1 MFRVTQRQFRTL
13 RSGDA
18 DFRFCPDGVTLVP
31 RAGFEI
37 SQHCPREYRM
47 IIAEC
52 ISNGWLQPVAHMRE
66 SEHTWE
72 LLQQ

>member
-13 RSGDA
+13 RSADA
-18 DFRFCPDGVTLVP
+18 DFYFCPDGVTQVP

-52 ISNGWLQPVAHMRE
+52 INNEWLKPVAHMRV